1 MSDSPNECCW
11 SAERFCFRAFL
22 VSFGILLVWFLAM
35 VFASDLVVGIHAKFL
50 GVKEANLEQ
59 FAYDAKMIHYI
70 LMGSFKL
77 AMTLLFFI
85 PWIVLRFGSTPKA
98 ST

>member
-1 MSDSPNECCW
+1 M
-11 SAERFCFRAFL
+11 
-22 VSFGILLVWFLAM
+22 SFGILLVWFLAM
-35 VFASDLVVGIHAKFL
+35 VFASDLVIGIHAKFL
-50 GVKEANLEQ
+50 GVKEADLEQ
-59 FAYDAKMIHYI
+59 FAYDAKMIHYT